1 MGTVIT
7 LLLLLRGISILS
19 FEIELFWAL
28 RSRNLM
34 ETAFEGPENFTNSFS
49 KMNC

>member
-1 MGTVIT
+1 MGTVVT
-7 LLLLLRGISILS
+7 LLLLREIPIVS

-34 ETAFEGPENFTNSFS
+34 ERAVEGPENFTSSFS
-49 KMNC
+49 KV